1 MGASTV
7 KVLRFLLVLAATGL
21 SACGNYSSSM
31 PGANQTAVVTGTWN
45 AVFAPGSM
53 MPSTMLTINFNQNGN
68 SLTGTVTAVNNPSGS
83 CFPAIAATGTTFTVT
98 GQVTSAASS
107 NLNVS
112 VGFVSGSS
120 SGTIMGTGTLAYL
133 STSASGTFS
142 FAAGASGCTSGSFT
156 MTKIG

>member
-1 MGASTV
+1 M
-7 KVLRFLLVLAATGL
+7 KVLRFLLVLAAAGL

-45 AVFAPGSM
+45 AAFAAG
-53 MPSTMLTINFNQNGN
+53 STMPTTTLTINFSQNGN
-68 SLTGTVTAVNNPSGS
+68 SLNGTVTAVNNPSGS
-83 CFPAIAATGTTFTVT
+83 CFPAIASTGTSFTVT
-98 GQVTSAASS
+98 GQVTSTASS

-120 SGTIMGTGTLAYL
+120 NGTIMGTGSLAYL
-133 STSASGTFS
+133 STSATGTFS
-142 FAAGASGCTSGSFT
+142 FPTGASGCTSGTFT

>member
-1 MGASTV
+1 M
-7 KVLRFLLVLAATGL
+7 KVLRFLLVMAAAGL

-45 AVFAPGSM
+45 AVLAPGTT
-53 MPSTMLTINFNQNGN
+53 MPSTTLTINFNQNGN

-83 CFPAIAATGTTFTVT
+83 CFPAIAATGTSFTVT

-112 VGFVSGSS
+112 VGFVSGSTN
-120 SGTIMGTGTLAYL
+120 GTILGTGTLAYL

-142 FAAGASGCTSGSFT
+142 FASGASGCTSGSFT
-156 MTKIG
+156 MTKIA

>member
-1 MGASTV
+1 IGALTV
-7 KVLRFLLVLAATGL
+7 KVLRLLLVLAAAGL

-45 AVFAPGSM
+45 AVFAPGAT
-53 MPSTMLTINFNQNGN
+53 MPSTTLTINFNQNGN

-83 CFPAIAATGTTFTVT
+83 CFPAVSATGTTFTVT

-120 SGTIMGTGTLAYL
+120 NGTIMGTGTLAYL
-133 STSASGTFS
+133 STSANGTFS
-142 FAAGASGCTSGSFT
+142 FASGASGCTSGSFT

>member
-1 MGASTV
+1 M
-7 KVLRFLLVLAATGL
+7 KVLRFLLIMAAAGL

-45 AVFAPGSM
+45 AVLAPGTT
-53 MPSTMLTINFNQNGN
+53 MPSTTLTINFNQNGN

-83 CFPAIAATGTTFTVT
+83 CFPAIAATGTSFTVT

-112 VGFVSGSS
+112 VGFVSGSTN
-120 SGTIMGTGTLAYL
+120 GTILGTGTLAYL

-142 FAAGASGCTSGSFT
+142 FASGASGCTSGSFT

>member
-1 MGASTV
+1 MRASTV
-7 KVLRFLLVLAATGL
+7 KVLRFLLVMAAAGL

-45 AVFAPGSM
+45 AVFAPGGT
-53 MPSTMLTINFNQNGN
+53 MPSTILTINFSQNGN
-68 SLTGTVTAVNNPSGS
+68 SLSGTVTAVNNPSGS
-83 CFPAIAATGTTFTVT
+83 CFPAIAAMGTTFTVT

-120 SGTIMGTGTLAYL
+120 SGTIMGTGSLAYL
-133 STSASGTFS
+133 STSANGTFS
-142 FAAGASGCTSGSFT
+142 FASGASGCTSGSFT

>member
-1 MGASTV
+1 M
-7 KVLRFLLVLAATGL
+7 KVLRLLLVLAAAGL

-45 AVFAPGSM
+45 AVFAPGAT
-53 MPSTMLTINFNQNGN
+53 MPSTTLTINFNQNGN

-83 CFPAIAATGTTFTVT
+83 CFPAVSATGTTFTVT

-120 SGTIMGTGTLAYL
+120 NGTIMGTGTLAYL
-133 STSASGTFS
+133 STSANGTFS
-142 FAAGASGCTSGSFT
+142 FASGASGCTSGSFT

>member
-1 MGASTV
+1 M
-7 KVLRFLLVLAATGL
+7 KVLRFLLIMAAAGL

-45 AVFAPGSM
+45 AVLAPGTT
-53 MPSTMLTINFNQNGN
+53 MPSTTLTINFNQNGN

-83 CFPAIAATGTTFTVT
+83 CFPAIAATGTSFTVT

-112 VGFVSGSS
+112 VGFVSGSTN
-120 SGTIMGTGTLAYL
+120 GTILGTGTLAYL

-142 FAAGASGCTSGSFT
+142 FASGASGCTSGSFT
-156 MTKIG
+156 MTKIA

>member
-7 KVLRFLLVLAATGL
+7 KVLRLMTVFAAVGL
-21 SACGNYSSSM
+21 CACANYSSSM

-45 AVFAPGSM
+45 AVFAVG
-53 MPSTMLTINFNQNGN
+53 STMPTTTLTINFSQNGN
-68 SLTGTVTAVNNPSGS
+68 SLNGTVTAVNNPSGS
-83 CFPAIAATGTTFTVT
+83 CFPAIASTGTSFTVT

-120 SGTIMGTGTLAYL
+120 NGTIMGTGSLAYL
-133 STSASGTFS
+133 GTSASGTFS
-142 FAAGASGCTSGSFT
+142 FPSGASGCTSGTFT
-156 MTKIG
+156 

>member
-1 MGASTV
+1 MGASSV
-7 KVLRFLLVLAATGL
+7 KVFRFLLVIAAAGL

-45 AVFAPGSM
+45 AVFDAGST
-53 MPSTMLTINFNQNGN
+53 MPSTTLTINFSQNGN
-68 SLTGTVTAVNNPSGS
+68 SLSGMVTAVNNPSGS
-83 CFPAIAATGTTFTVT
+83 CFPAIAATGTSFTVT

-107 NLNVS
+107 NLNIS

-120 SGTIMGTGTLAYL
+120 TGTIMGTGSLAYL

-142 FAAGASGCTSGSFT
+142 FPAGASGCTSGAFT
-156 MTKIG
+156 MTKMG

>member
-1 MGASTV
+1 MRASIV
-7 KVLRFLLVLAATGL
+7 KVLRFLLIMAAAGL

-45 AVFAPGSM
+45 AVLAPGTT
-53 MPSTMLTINFNQNGN
+53 MPSTTLTINFNQNGN

-83 CFPAIAATGTTFTVT
+83 CFPAIAATGTSFTVT

-112 VGFVSGSS
+112 VGFVSGSTN
-120 SGTIMGTGTLAYL
+120 GTILGTGTLAYL

-142 FAAGASGCTSGSFT
+142 FASGASGCTSGSFT
-156 MTKIG
+156 MTKIA